1 MQTVHLISGLPCSGK
16 TTYSKR
22 LAAELDAV
30 HFWLDYWLIT
40 LYGAYNIDEVGH
52 PEHVRRVLACREL
65 IWAMAVEFLRRGA
78 DVILD
83 DGFFLREHRE
93 QVVRM
98 AREAGAQAKI
108 HYLNTPVEVL
118 RVRLQGA
125 QRQPAQVQFPDFAR
139 PVRLLRGHVR
149 SAVGGRGRGT
159 GCRRVVRR
167 WETRL
172 ESLGCPLTRVPL
184 RWAVRTCIL
193 RVDRGAWCRIRRA
206 SDSPEQYEGMVA

>member
-98 AREAGAQAKI
+98 AREAGAEAKI

-118 RVRLQGA
+118 RVRLQERNANLPKYNFPISPDRFDYFVDMYEVPSADEGA
-125 QRQPAQVQFPDFAR
+125 E
-139 PVRLLRGHVR
+139 L
-149 SAVGGRGRGT
+149 
-159 GCRRVVRR
+159 VVV
-167 WETRL
+167 E
-172 ESLGCPLTRVPL
+172 
-184 RWAVRTCIL
+184 
-193 RVDRGAWCRIRRA
+193 
-206 SDSPEQYEGMVA
+206 

>member
-65 IWAMAVEFLRRGA
+65 IWAMAVEFLRR
-78 DVILD
+78 VPMSYSTTVS
-83 DGFFLREHRE
+83 F
-93 QVVRM
+93 
-98 AREAGAQAKI
+98 ARASRAGRAHGTGGGSPGEI

-118 RVRLQGA
+118 RVRLQERNANLPKYNFPISPDRFDYFVDMYEVPSADEGA
-125 QRQPAQVQFPDFAR
+125 E
-139 PVRLLRGHVR
+139 L
-149 SAVGGRGRGT
+149 
-159 GCRRVVRR
+159 VVV
-167 WETRL
+167 E
-172 ESLGCPLTRVPL
+172 
-184 RWAVRTCIL
+184 
-193 RVDRGAWCRIRRA
+193 
-206 SDSPEQYEGMVA
+206 